1 MILRVLLYF
10 GGLMTILMVAGTIGL
25 VPGLR
30 PDAEAQVY
38 GTTPIPPSLE
48 VAPVRPV
55 VEAIPLAP
63 PAVTPSVVV
72 APVTPATPATPVTPA
87 APATPVTPPAIEV
100 EPLAPA
106 PAVDPPAAVP
116 TNPAPSI
123 EVQPVRPAPVTETVA
138 QVTQRAPVTQQAPV
152 ALPSAGTGG
161 LMQADSPLQL
171 WLLVSLAG
179 ILSVLAAATTA
190 VRRSNAQRLERS
202 RLLQIIQDA
211 RWR

>member
-38 GTTPIPPSLE
+38 GTTPIPPSLD

-55 VEAIPLAP
+55 VEAIPVAP

-72 APVTPATPATPVTPA
+72 APVTPVTPVTPA
-87 APATPVTPPAIEV
+87 PPAPPAVDV
-100 EPLAPA
+100 EPLTPA
-106 PAVDPPAAVP
+106 PVNPPAVVE
-116 TNPAPSI
+116 TNPAPTI

-138 QVTQRAPVTQQAPV
+138 QVATQPAPV

-171 WLLVSLAG
+171 WLLISLAG
-179 ILSVLAAATTA
+179 ILSVVAAGTTM

-202 RLLQIIQDA
+202 RLLQIIQDSY
-211 RWR
+211 RR

>member
-10 GGLMTILMVAGTIGL
+10 GGLMTILLVAGTIGL

-72 APVTPATPATPVTPA
+72 APVTPAAPA
-87 APATPVTPPAIEV
+87 APPAVEV
-100 EPLAPA
+100 EPLTPA
-106 PAVDPPAAVP
+106 PVVDPPAAVP

-138 QVTQRAPVTQQAPV
+138 QVTQVTQPAPV

-179 ILSVLAAATTA
+179 MLSVLAAATTA

>member
-1 MILRVLLYF
+1 MIVRVLLYF

-72 APVTPATPATPVTPA
+72 APVTPATPATP
-87 APATPVTPPAIEV
+87 ATPVTPPAIEV

-106 PAVDPPAAVP
+106 PAPVVDPPAAVP

-138 QVTQRAPVTQQAPV
+138 QVTQPAPV

-179 ILSVLAAATTA
+179 MLSVLAAATTA